1 MIEKLV
7 IGAAMALAMVAGV
20 HAQPMDKVKAGFVY
34 VGPIGDHGWSYQHDQ
49 GRLAVEKAL
58 GDKVE
63 TTFVENVA
71 EGPDA
76 ERVIRELANS
86 GHNIIFTT
94 SFGFMQPTLKVA
106 KQFPDVKFEHATG
119 YMRADNL
126 ATYSARFYE
135 GRYVIGRIAG
145 KMSKSGI
152 VGYVASVPIPEVVR
166 GINSF
171 LLGMQSVR
179 PDARIKVVW
188 VNEWYNPSKEAAAAQ
203 ALIDQGADIITQH
216 TDSAAPLQVAE
227 TRGVVGFG
235 QASDMINFAPK
246 AQLTSIVDDWSEYY
260 TKRVTAVLEGTW
272 KSQDL
277 WGGFAAHMVKMA
289 PYTNLPD
296 DVKQMA
302 LETEAAIREG
312 KLHPFKGPIFRQ
324 DGTQVIGEGE
334 TLTDEVLLSMDY
346 YVKGVEGEL
355 PK

>member
-1 MIEKLV
+1 MIKKLV
-7 IGAAMALAMVAGV
+7 IGAAVALVTAAAV
-20 HAQPMDKVKAGFVY
+20 HAEPMDKVKAAFVY
-34 VGPIGDHGWSYQHDQ
+34 VGPIGDHGWSYQHNQ

-86 GHNIIFTT
+86 GNNIIFTT

-119 YMRADNL
+119 YMRADNV

-135 GRYVIGRIAG
+135 GRYVIGQIAG

-171 LLGMQSVR
+171 ILGMQSVR

-188 VNEWYNPSKEAAAAQ
+188 VNEWYNPSKESAAAQ
-203 ALIDQGADIITQH
+203 ALIDQGADVITQH

-227 TRGVVGFG
+227 SRGVVGFG
-235 QASDMINFAPK
+235 QASDMINFAKK
-246 AQLTSIVDDWSEYY
+246 AQLTAIVDDWSEYY
-260 TKRVTAVLEGTW
+260 TTRVKAVLDGTW
-272 KSQDL
+272 ESQDL

-302 LETEAAIREG
+302 MDTETAIREG

-346 YVKGVEGEL
+346 YVKGVEGDL